1 MLTIFVKE
9 VKHSQKHFIWNIVG
23 DTTKM
28 THFLQFLG
36 LAYGLVLF
44 FERVCWSAARSSK
57 AVKSVRAFSCTT
69 NTLLL
74 HYSRTTIYLPLL
86 SKLQSWLVLCSLY
99 RWEMAFD
106 SVT

>member
-1 MLTIFVKE
+1 
-9 VKHSQKHFIWNIVG
+9 
-23 DTTKM
+23 M

-74 HYSRTTIYLPLL
+74 HLLQDADDLPAFA
-86 SKLQSWLVLCSLY
+86 KQAWLVLCSLY

-106 SVT
+106 NVT